1 MNKDNSSYPRI
12 LITAAE
18 DVVGECWEDYSRC
31 ISNSNGLPIR
41 VDLGMNIDAIENF
54 DGLLITAGIDVDP
67 QIYGAEKS
75 DYVTE
80 TNIKRD
86 QFELALLEKARQK
99 DTPVLAICRGHQI
112 FNVSSGGSLLQHL
125 ENREPHRA
133 RRGKNKSDI
142 DSGWHKVEIAKNT
155 LLHNITNSTQIFTN
169 SRHHQA
175 VLSNNIGSGLIASA
189 SAEQNVI
196 EALEDPSMTWG
207 LSVQW
212 HPERREMTDN
222 SDLANASTALFDA
235 FVTAAK
241 KYSLDPNIN

>member
-1 MNKDNSSYPRI
+1 MNNDNSLYPKI

-18 DVVGECWEDYSRC
+18 NVVGECWNDYSRC
-31 ISNSNGLPIR
+31 VSNSNGLPIR
-41 VDLGMNIDAIENF
+41 VDLGTDIETIQNF
-54 DGLLITAGIDVDP
+54 DGLLITAGIDIDP

-86 QFELALLEKARQK
+86 QFELALLEKARQL
-99 DTPVLAICRGHQI
+99 DVPVLAICRGHQL
-112 FNVSSGGSLLQHL
+112 FNVGSGGSLLQHL

-133 RRGKNKSDI
+133 RRGKKNGSI
-142 DSGWHKVEIAKNT
+142 DSGWHNVEVVKNT
-155 LLHNITNSTQIFTN
+155 LLHKITNSTQIFTN

-175 VLSNNIGSGLIASA
+175 VLSNNVGPGLIASA
-189 SAEQNVI
+189 LAEQNVI

-222 SDLANASTALFDA
+222 ADLKNASTTLFDA
-235 FVTAAK
+235 FIAAAK
-241 KYSLDPNIN
+241 KYSLNSI